1 MAMEHFADLV
11 SQVLTLGTQRRRRP
25 PPLNDQA
32 VKILGLLGLGP
43 SIFEVPPRRWGE
55 IRSAP
60 LGTSGM

>member
-32 VKILGLLGLGP
+32 VKILGLLGLGR